1 MQTDA
6 NDANYNYNDIYTYTY
21 NSIYSYNHNSNN
33 NPSLDPGA
41 EKPSVADG
49 L

>member
-6 NDANYNYNDIYTYTY
+6 NDANYNSNSIYIYNS

-33 NPSLDPGA
+33 NPSLVPGA
-41 EKPSVADG
+41 KKPSVAGG

>member
-1 MQTDA
+1 MLS
-6 NDANYNYNDIYTYTY
+6 NYNYNSNSIYIYNS
-21 NSIYSYNHNSNN
+21 NSIYSYNHNSND